1 MGACLYGDY
10 RRKIFPLYS
19 VAYITSSLSK
29 EWERAFL
36 WVSLKIFFYGINF
49 DAAARFALWR
59 WHQNWCHSTKT
70 RFRLSFLAPK
80 RSQLPV
86 LSHIWRQNGANFLR
100 NLLSP
105 PYRNLWA
112 SKTTLILRF
121 LENIFGASCLLV
133 SGACICLASPFPYSN
148 IEGQKTTSFF

>member
-1 MGACLYGDY
+1 MGACLYGGY
-10 RRKIFPLYS
+10 RRKIYPLYS

-148 IEGQKTTSFF
+148 MEG